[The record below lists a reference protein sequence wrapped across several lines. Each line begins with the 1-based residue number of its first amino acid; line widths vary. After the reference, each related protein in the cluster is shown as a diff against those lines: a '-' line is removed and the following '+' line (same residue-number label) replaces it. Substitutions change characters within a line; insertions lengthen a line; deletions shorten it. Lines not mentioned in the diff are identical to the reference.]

1 MREHFV
7 DFVIVYRKRINTNHE
22 TAKRR
27 GGISAGGRSQS
38 YHGRGK
44 RELRSPF
51 VFVVHLIG

>member
-27 GGISAGGRSQS
+27 GGISN
-38 YHGRGK
+38 
-44 RELRSPF
+44 
-51 VFVVHLIG
+51 IW